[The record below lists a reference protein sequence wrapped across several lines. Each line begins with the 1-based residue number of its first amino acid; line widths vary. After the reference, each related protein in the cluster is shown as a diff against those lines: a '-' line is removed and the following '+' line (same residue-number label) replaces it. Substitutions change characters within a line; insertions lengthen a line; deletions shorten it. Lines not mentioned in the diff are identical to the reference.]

1 MGKYY
6 EKLSLSERVYIQ
18 AQLELGFK
26 AAAIAAALKR
36 TPATVSRELWRNGWA
51 GPARSHAKAERGP
64 RPPGSY
70 RADRA
75 QQRAEQKA
83 ALPRVPR
90 RLVPGT
96 PLWEMVVDNLR
107 ASLSPEQIAGT
118 LKRMAPALTPVRL
131 SHEAI
136 YQAIY
141 AMPRGELRT
150 EVIALLRHGHNK
162 RLPRARGHDRRGQI
176 PNMVSISERP
186 AEIEQRLIPGHWE
199 GDTIKGRYNR
209 SAVGTLVERSTLFT
223 LLAKMDGTGAEAAV
237 EGFTRVLERVEAQKR
252 LSITYDR
259 GKEMAQHETLSAH
272 TGVKVYFADPH
283 APWQRGI
290 NENTNGLIRQFLPK
304 GEDLSIH
311 SQEELDQFAWLLNAR
326 PRKSLGWK
334 CPAELFLPDF
344 DFVKYYSKFFALR
357 S

>member
-1 MGKYY
+1 MGKCY
-6 EKLSLSERVYIQ
+6 EQLSLSERVYVQ
-18 AQLELGFK
+18 SQLELGF
-26 AAAIAAALKR
+26 
-36 TPATVSRELWRNGWA
+36 
-51 GPARSHAKAERGP
+51 
-64 RPPGSY
+64 RPEGRPLPPQGY

-75 QQRAEQKA
+75 HQRAEEKA
-83 ALPRVPR
+83 ALPRVRR

-107 ASLSPEQIAGT
+107 ACLSPEQIAGT
-118 LKRMAPALTPVRL
+118 LKRMAPALAPVRL
-131 SHEAI
+131 SHQAI

-150 EVIALLRHGHNK
+150 EAIALWRHGHNK
-162 RLPRARGHDRRGQI
+162 RRPRARGKDRRGQI

-186 AEIEQRLIPGHWE
+186 AEIEERLIPGHWE
-199 GDTIKGRYNR
+199 GDTIKGKYNR
-209 SAVGTLVERSTLFT
+209 SAVGTPVERCTLFT
-223 LLAKMDGTGAEAAV
+223 LPAKMNGTGAEAAV
-237 EGFTRVLERVEAQKR
+237 EGFTRVLDRVEAQKR
-252 LSITYDR
+252 LSIAYDR
-259 GKEMAQHETLSAH
+259 GKQMAQHETLTAN

-304 GEDLSIH
+304 DEDLSAH
-311 SQEELDQFAWLLNAR
+311 SQEELDKFAWLLNAR

-344 DFVKYYSKFFALR
+344 DFVKYYSKVLCTSKLEPARMSWPDRMTLP
-357 S
+357 

>member
-1 MGKYY
+1 MDKSY
-6 EKLSLSERVYIQ
+6 EQLSLSERIYLQ

-36 TPATVSRELWRNGWA
+36 SASTIGRELRRNGYRR
-51 GPARSHAKAERGP
+51 PVRRPAKAESGPP
-64 RPPGSY
+64 RPCGY
-70 RADRA
+70 HADRA
-75 QQRAEQKA
+75 HERAQCRA

-96 PLWEMVVDNLR
+96 PLWEVVVDNLR
-107 ASLSPEQIAGT
+107 ATLSPEQIAAT

-141 AMPRGELRT
+141 ALPRGELRT
-150 EVIALLRHGHNK
+150 EVVALLRHGHA
-162 RLPRARGHDRRGQI
+162 RRRPRARGKDRRGQI
-176 PNMVSISERP
+176 PNMVSIAERP
-186 AEIEQRLIPGHWE
+186 AEIEDRLIPGHWE
-199 GDTIKGRYNR
+199 GDTIKGKYNR

-223 LLAKMDGTGAEAAV
+223 LMAKMNGTGADAAV
-237 EGFTRVLERVEAQKR
+237 VGFSTVLERVEAQKR

-259 GKEMAQHETLSAH
+259 GREMAKHEQLSAN

-304 GEDLSIH
+304 GEDLSVH
-311 SQEELDQFAWLLNAR
+311 SQEKLDTFAWLLNSR

-334 CPAELFLPDF
+334 CPAELFLTDF
-344 DFVKYYSKFFALR
+344 DFVKYYSRFFALR
-357 S
+357 T

>member
-1 MGKYY
+1 MGECY
-6 EKLSLSERVYIQ
+6 EQLSLSERIYIQ
-18 AQLELGFK
+18 SQLELGFK

-36 TPATVSRELWRNGWA
+36 EPSAIGRELRRNGWRRSARGHPALA
-51 GPARSHAKAERGP
+51 G
-64 RPPGSY
+64 RPLPPHGY

-75 QQRAEQKA
+75 QRRADAKA

-107 ASLSPEQIAGT
+107 ASLSPEQIAAT
-118 LKRMAPALTPVRL
+118 LKRVAPALAPVQL

-141 AMPRGELRT
+141 AMPRGDLRS

-162 RLPRARGHDRRGQI
+162 RRPRTRGHDRRGQI
-176 PNMVSISERP
+176 PNMVPISERP
-186 AEIEQRLIPGHWE
+186 AEIEERLVPGHWE
-199 GDTIKGRYNR
+199 GDTIKGKYNR

-223 LLAKMDGTGAEAAV
+223 LLARMNGTGAEAAV
-237 EGFTRVLERVEAQKR
+237 EGFTRVLDRVEAQKR

-259 GKEMAQHETLSAH
+259 GKEMALHETLSAN

-290 NENTNGLIRQFLPK
+290 NDNTNGLIRQFLPK
-304 GEDLSIH
+304 GEDLSIY
-311 SQEELDQFAWLLNAR
+311 SQQQLDQYAWLLNAR

-344 DFVKYYSKFFALR
+344 DFVKYYSRFFALR